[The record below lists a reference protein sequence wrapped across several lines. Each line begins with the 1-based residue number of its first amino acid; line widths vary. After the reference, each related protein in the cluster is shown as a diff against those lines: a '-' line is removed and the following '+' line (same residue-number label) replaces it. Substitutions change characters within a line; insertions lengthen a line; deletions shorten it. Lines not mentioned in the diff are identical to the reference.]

1 MKRAKNEEVYDEPS
15 EDYLQDDI
23 PIDDDDDEDGI
34 ISDNY
39 DNFDKPGPKSN
50 QVPSPPLSNKKETR
64 NDTKTAPMDDHIIS
78 MEHSDDLEQSHKPEF
93 ALPVDKSSHHSD
105 EEDEIEDEE
114 EAGVEDNYDVGD
126 DSDDMEGIEGM
137 DPEELEQAM
146 LVAGLMQD
154 MAGDDDE
161 EEEDNYSSEKG
172 ESVQERLA
180 ESMPDD
186 NYEDMEASNN

>member
-39 DNFDKPGPKSN
+39 DNFDKTGPKSN
-50 QVPSPPLSNKKETR
+50 QVPSPPLSHKKETR

-126 DSDDMEGIEGM
+126 DSDDMEGMDPDADENGM
-137 DPEELEQAM
+137 DDDDDDADEHGEKVEYVKKD
-146 LVAGLMQD
+146 LVARPYHSDTLD
-154 MAGDDDE
+154 ATINE
-161 EEEDNYSSEKG
+161 V
-172 ESVQERLA
+172 ESFTVKNSR
-180 ESMPDD
+180 
-186 NYEDMEASNN
+186 